1 VKSGLR
7 RLALLLAGLAL
18 VAVPLAGAGSSAKLS
33 PDQEWAFEL
42 KSSRA
47 SNQVAS
53 TQLKPGAITPEE
65 ASKAKFEVSDAIR
78 RLKKV
83 ARVAPATVGATTSEI
98 AAKVKEAQTLS
109 AQASKSLSSKNYTAA
124 RGSVDLAMKASD
136 AALALFGVPLASDFR
151 VAATY
156 RELANIQGWEQ
167 YMGLTVKAPGKT
179 ISKVVIGLAGRETAN
194 AAEARG
200 FRRAPSLPITELA
213 VYTLQEPSGVYSSG
227 WGKIVDG
234 VIVCKLDPTM
244 AKDETFAIS
253 FQPRVPTGTKFLV
266 KLQSTDGKRS
276 YAIVS
281 TK

>member
-1 VKSGLR
+1 MGLR
-7 RLALLLAGLAL
+7 AE
-18 VAVPLAGAGSSAKLS
+18 KL
-33 PDQEWAFEL
+33 
-42 KSSRA
+42 RA

-53 TQLKPGAITPEE
+53 TQLKPGSITPEE
-65 ASKAKFEVSDAIR
+65 VGKAKFEVADAIR

-83 ARVAPATVGATTSEI
+83 DRVAPATIGGSNAEI
-98 AAKVKEAQTLS
+98 AAKVREAQTLS
-109 AQASKSLSSKNYTAA
+109 AQASKQLNSRSYAPA
-124 RGSVDLAMKASD
+124 RASVELAMKATD
-136 AALALFGVPLASDFR
+136 AALAMFGVPLASDFR
-151 VAATY
+151 VVGTY

-194 AAEARG
+194 AAEPRG
-200 FRRAPSLPITELA
+200 FRRAPSLAITELA

-234 VIVCKLDPTM
+234 VIVRKLDPTM

-253 FQPRVPTGTKFLV
+253 FQPRVPAGTKFLV
-266 KLQSTDGKRS
+266 KLQATDGKRS
-276 YAIVS
+276 FAIVT

>member
-1 VKSGLR
+1 MNGR
-7 RLALLLAGLAL
+7 RLVPILAALSLI
-18 VAVPLAGAGSSAKLS
+18 AVPLAGAVSSAKLS

-42 KSSRA
+42 RSSRA

-53 TQLKPGAITPEE
+53 TQLKPGSITPEE
-65 ASKAKFEVSDAIR
+65 VGKAKFEVADAIR

-83 ARVAPATVGATTSEI
+83 DRVAPATIGGSNAEI
-98 AAKVKEAQTLS
+98 AAKVREAQTLS
-109 AQASKSLSSKNYTAA
+109 AQASKQLNSRSYAPA
-124 RGSVDLAMKASD
+124 RASVELAMKATD
-136 AALALFGVPLASDFR
+136 AALAMFGVPPSERLPGWWGP
-151 VAATY
+151 Y

-194 AAEARG
+194 AAEPRG
-200 FRRAPSLPITELA
+200 FRRAPSLAITELA

-253 FQPRVPTGTKFLV
+253 FQPRVPAGTKFLV
-266 KLQSTDGKRS
+266 KLRRADGKRF
-276 YAIVS
+276 AIVT

>member
-1 VKSGLR
+1 MTSLR
-7 RLALLLAGLAL
+7 RLAPILAGLAL
-18 VAVPLAGAGSSAKLS
+18 VAVPLAGAVSSAKLS

-65 ASKAKFEVSDAIR
+65 VDKAKFEIADAIR

-83 ARVAPATVGATTSEI
+83 ARVAPATVGATTPEI
-98 AAKVKEAQTLS
+98 AAKVSEAQTLT
-109 AQASKSLSSKNYTAA
+109 AQASKSLNSKNYTAT
-124 RGSVDLAMKASD
+124 RSSVDLAMKATD
-136 AALALFGVPLASDFR
+136 VALRMFGVPLASDFR

-156 RELANIQGWEQ
+156 RELANIAGWEQ
-167 YMGLTVKAPGKT
+167 YMGVTVKAPGKT

-227 WGKIVDG
+227 WGKIIDG
-234 VIVCKLDPTM
+234 IIVCKLDPTM

-253 FQPRVPTGTKFLV
+253 FQPRVPAGTKFLI

-276 YAIVS
+276 FAIVT